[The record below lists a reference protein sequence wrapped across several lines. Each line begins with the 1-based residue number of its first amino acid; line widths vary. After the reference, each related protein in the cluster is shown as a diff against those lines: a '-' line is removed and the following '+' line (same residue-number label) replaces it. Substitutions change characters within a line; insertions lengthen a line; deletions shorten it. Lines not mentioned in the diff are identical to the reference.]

1 MELARA
7 FVYRAIANLPF
18 VLRTYSSRGKELRER
33 IKTRSFSFE
42 TRTRRP
48 PANRMKALI
57 LADRVIFALVN
68 RGEIGPWGFRGEL
81 GGIYLRERGMRRFIE
96 ACGRRSCTKG

>member
-1 MELARA
+1 M
-7 FVYRAIANLPF
+7 
-18 VLRTYSSRGKELRER
+18 SSR
-33 IKTRSFSFE
+33 KTRSFSFE

-68 RGEIGPWGFRGEL
+68 RGEIGPWGFRGGAGRDL
-81 GGIYLRERGMRRFIE
+81 FAGAGDAAVYRGLRETVMHKGLGWKVSYRRLIRFLM
-96 ACGRRSCTKG
+96 